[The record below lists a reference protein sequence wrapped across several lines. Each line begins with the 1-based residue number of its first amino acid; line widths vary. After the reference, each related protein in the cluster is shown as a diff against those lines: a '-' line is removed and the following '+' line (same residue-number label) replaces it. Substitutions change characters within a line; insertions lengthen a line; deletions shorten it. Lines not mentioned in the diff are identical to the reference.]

1 MNYAMQNKTKM
12 EQQPRMNLSIDQT
25 LPVECEK
32 CNHTFFEEA
41 LHIRKASGILTGTG
55 QTTYMPIPVF
65 ACKACGH
72 VNTEFLPKE
81 LKHMNIGE

>member
-1 MNYAMQNKTKM
+1 M
-12 EQQPRMNLSIDQT
+12 EQPRMNLSIGQT

-32 CNHTFFEEA
+32 CGHHFFEEA

-72 VNTEFLPKE
+72 VNSEFLPKE
-81 LKHMNIGE
+81 LKDLDRPTTLK

>member
-1 MNYAMQNKTKM
+1 MYTRKTKAM
-12 EQQPRMNLSIDQT
+12 EQQRINLSIDQT

-41 LHIRKASGILTGTG
+41 LHIRKASGLLTGTG

-81 LKHMNIGE
+81 LKQLNAGE

>member
-1 MNYAMQNKTKM
+1 MYKRKTREM
-12 EQQPRMNLSIDQT
+12 EQPRMNLTLDQT
-25 LPVECEK
+25 LPVECEQ
-32 CNHTFFEEA
+32 CGHNFFQEA
-41 LHIRKASGILTGTG
+41 LHIRKASGLLTGTG

-81 LKHMNIGE
+81 LKSLNSEE

>member
-1 MNYAMQNKTKM
+1 M
-12 EQQPRMNLSIDQT
+12 EQPRLNLSIDQT
-25 LPVECEK
+25 SAVECEK
-32 CNHTFFEEA
+32 CNHAFFQEA
-41 LHIRKASGILTGTG
+41 LHIRKASGLLTGTG

>member
-1 MNYAMQNKTKM
+1 MYTTKTATM
-12 EQQPRMNLSIDQT
+12 EQPRMNLTIDQT

-32 CNHTFFEEA
+32 CGHTFFEEA

-81 LKHMNIGE
+81 LKHMNIAE